1 MSDSDCI
8 IEIRNLSHRFPD
20 GTDAVKDINLLI
32 KRNTFTVIGGKNG
45 SGKTVLMKH
54 LNGILQPT
62 SGEILVDGISV
73 KKNSWNA
80 RTKIGFVFQNSD
92 TQIVAQTV
100 KDDIA
105 FGPENLGLDKDQI
118 DRRVHIAAGA
128 LDISG
133 ILEHSPHRLSG
144 GEKKKTAIAG
154 VIAMEPEL
162 IIFDEP
168 FAGLDYS
175 GVKMLLQK
183 ILDLRKKGTAVIVIT
198 HDLEK
203 VLAHAD
209 RFVVMAAGRIID
221 DGLPS
226 ELLKTAAEN
235 GLRIPAGKSI
245 ESMSWLD
252 DRL

>member
-1 MSDSDCI
+1 MTGSAPI
-8 IEIRNLSHRFPD
+8 IEIKNLSHCFSD
-20 GTDAVKDINLLI
+20 GTEALSGINLSI
-32 KRNTFTVIGGKNG
+32 EKNTFTVIGGVNG

-54 LNGILQPT
+54 LNGILEPS

-73 KKNSWNA
+73 KKNPWNA
-80 RTKIGFVFQNSD
+80 RTRIGFVFQNSD

-100 KDDIA
+100 RDDIA
-105 FGPENLGLDKDQI
+105 FGPENLGLNNKQI
-118 DRRVHIAAGA
+118 DDRVSSAAAA
-128 LDISG
+128 LDIAD

-154 VIAMEPEL
+154 IIAMEPEV

-168 FAGLDYS
+168 FAGLDYH
-175 GVKMLLQK
+175 GVMMLLRK
-183 ILDLRKKGTAVIVIT
+183 ILELRGMGTAVIVIT

-209 RFVVMAAGRIID
+209 RFVVMACGKIIG
-221 DGLPS
+221 DGIPS
-226 ELLKTAAEN
+226 ELLLTAAEN
-235 GLRIPAGKSI
+235 GLRIPPEMKI

-252 DRL
+252 DR